1 MLLVAERESDRITG
15 MDDRIILD
23 RQSKQA
29 AEKEPMVSVA
39 LVTYKHE
46 AYIREALDS
55 ILMQQVDFSYEIVV
69 GDDCSPDGTQDILRE
84 YAGRYPGRF
93 LLLLREKNLGATA
106 NSYDIK
112 CHCKGR
118 YIAQLEGDDFWTDPH
133 KLQRQVDF
141 LEAHPEYIGTAH
153 MHHVVDENS
162 RPIEGLSG
170 YCEPGRFTMKDY
182 LVEGNLPG
190 QTATLVYRNIYKNPL
205 HDYSIEAKAHDF
217 RSDVTVTLILL
228 SLGDIYT
235 FTDSM
240 SSRRLVRKVGG
251 TNWNSVS
258 ITRDLQVDECLLS
271 ARLLCWRRKEFGPT
285 KEGNARMRMWQE
297 NALIAFL
304 KHPCK
309 RRREALKEVIREI
322 SGPGFLLFR
331 CLSLVPGMIK
341 RKLKR

>member
-1 MLLVAERESDRITG
+1 
-15 MDDRIILD
+15 MDDKIALD
-23 RQSKQA
+23 EISEQA
-29 AEKEPMVSVA
+29 SERVPMVSVA

-55 ILMQQVDFSYEIVV
+55 ILMQRVNFSYEIVA

-84 YAGRYPGRF
+84 YADRHPGRF
-93 LLLLREKNLGATA
+93 VLLLREKNLGATA

-112 CHCKGR
+112 CHCTGR
-118 YIAQLEGDDFWTDPH
+118 YIAQLEGDDFWTDPD
-133 KLQRQVDF
+133 KLQKQVDF

-153 MHHVVDENS
+153 MHNVVDENS
-162 RPIEGLSG
+162 CPIKEIDG

-190 QTATLVYRNIYKNPL
+190 QTATLVYRNIYRNPL
-205 HDYSIEAKAHDF
+205 HDYSIEARAHDF

-235 FTDSM
+235 FIDSM
-240 SSRRLVRKVGG
+240 SSRRLVRKVGE

-258 ITRDLQVDECLLS
+258 MTRDLKVDECLLS

-285 KEGNARMRMWQE
+285 EAGNARMRMWQE
-297 NALIAFL
+297 NTLIVFL
-304 KHPCK
+304 KHPGK
-309 RRREALKEVIREI
+309 RRLEALKEVVGEI
-322 SGPGFLLFR
+322 SGPGFLIFR
-331 CLSLVPGMIK
+331 CLGLIPGIIK
-341 RKLKR
+341 RKLKRNV

>member
-1 MLLVAERESDRITG
+1 
-15 MDDRIILD
+15 MDDKIALD
-23 RQSKQA
+23 EISEQA
-29 AEKEPMVSVA
+29 SERVPMVSVA

-55 ILMQQVDFSYEIVV
+55 ILMQRVNFSYEIVV

-84 YAGRYPGRF
+84 YADRHPGRF
-93 LLLLREKNLGATA
+93 VLLLREKNLGATA

-112 CHCKGR
+112 CHCTGR
-118 YIAQLEGDDFWTDPH
+118 YIAQLEGDDFWTDPD
-133 KLQRQVDF
+133 KLQKQVDF
-141 LEAHPEYIGTAH
+141 LEAHPEYIGTVH
-153 MHHVVDENS
+153 MQNVVDENS
-162 RPIEGLSG
+162 CPIKGING

-190 QTATLVYRNIYKNPL
+190 QTATLVYRNIYRNPL
-205 HDYSIEAKAHDF
+205 HDYSIEARAHDF

-240 SSRRLVRKVGG
+240 SSRRLVRKVGE

-258 ITRDLQVDECLLS
+258 MTRDLKVDECLLS

-285 KEGNARMRMWQE
+285 EAGNARMRMWQE
-297 NALIAFL
+297 NTLIVFL
-304 KHPCK
+304 KHPGK
-309 RRREALKEVIREI
+309 RRLEALKEVVGEI
-322 SGPGFLLFR
+322 SGPGFLIFR
-331 CLSLVPGMIK
+331 CLGLIPGIIK
-341 RKLKR
+341 RKLKRNV

>member
-1 MLLVAERESDRITG
+1 
-15 MDDRIILD
+15 MDDKIALD
-23 RQSKQA
+23 EISEQA
-29 AEKEPMVSVA
+29 SERVPMVSVA

-55 ILMQQVDFSYEIVV
+55 ILMQRVNFSYEIVA

-84 YAGRYPGRF
+84 YADRHPGRF
-93 LLLLREKNLGATA
+93 VLLLREKNLGATA

-112 CHCKGR
+112 CHCTGR
-118 YIAQLEGDDFWTDPH
+118 YIAQLEGDDFWTDPD
-133 KLQRQVDF
+133 KLQKQVDF

-153 MHHVVDENS
+153 MHNVVDENS
-162 RPIEGLSG
+162 CPIKEIDG

-190 QTATLVYRNIYKNPL
+190 QTATLVYRNIYRNPL
-205 HDYSIEAKAHDF
+205 HDYSIEARAHDF

-235 FTDSM
+235 FIDSM
-240 SSRRLVRKVGG
+240 SSRRLVRKVGE

-258 ITRDLQVDECLLS
+258 MTRDLKVDECLLS

-285 KEGNARMRMWQE
+285 EAGNARMRMWQE
-297 NALIAFL
+297 NALIVFL
-304 KHPCK
+304 KHPGK
-309 RRREALKEVIREI
+309 RRLEALKEVVGEI
-322 SGPGFLLFR
+322 SGPGFLIFR
-331 CLSLVPGMIK
+331 CLGLIPGIIK
-341 RKLKR
+341 RKLKRNV

>member
-1 MLLVAERESDRITG
+1 MNKRTTFEKEL
-15 MDDRIILD
+15 
-23 RQSKQA
+23 RQTA
-29 AEKEPMVSVA
+29 GNEPMVSVA

-55 ILMQQVDFSYEIVV
+55 ILMQQVDFSYEIVA
-69 GDDCSPDGTQDILRE
+69 GDDCSPDGTQGILRE
-84 YAGRYPGRF
+84 YAGRYPDRF
-93 LLLLREKNLGATA
+93 TLLLREKNLGATA

-118 YIAQLEGDDFWTDPH
+118 YIAQLEGDDFWTDPL
-133 KLQRQVDF
+133 KLQKQVDF
-141 LEAHPEYIGTAH
+141 LESHPEYIGTAH
-153 MHHVVDENS
+153 MHNVVDENS
-162 RPIEGLSG
+162 RPIEGIDG

-190 QTATLVYRNIYKNPL
+190 QTATLVYRNIYRNPL
-205 HDYSIEAKAHDF
+205 HDYSIEAKAHDY

-240 SSRRLVRKVGG
+240 SSRRLVRKAGE

-258 ITRDLQVDECLLS
+258 MTRDLKVDECLLS

-285 KEGNARMRMWQE
+285 EAGNARMRMWQE
-297 NALIAFL
+297 NALIVFL
-304 KHPCK
+304 KHPSK

-322 SGPGFLLFR
+322 SGPGFLTFR
-331 CLSLVPGMIK
+331 CLGLIPGIIK
-341 RKLKR
+341 RKLKKQA

>member
-1 MLLVAERESDRITG
+1 
-15 MDDRIILD
+15 MDDKIALD
-23 RQSKQA
+23 EISEQA
-29 AEKEPMVSVA
+29 SERVPMVSVA

-55 ILMQQVDFSYEIVV
+55 ILMQRVNFSYEIVA

-84 YAGRYPGRF
+84 YADRHPGRF
-93 LLLLREKNLGATA
+93 VLLLREKNLGATA

-112 CHCKGR
+112 CHCTGR
-118 YIAQLEGDDFWTDPH
+118 YIAQLEGDDFWTDPD
-133 KLQRQVDF
+133 KLQKQVDF

-153 MHHVVDENS
+153 MHNVVDENS
-162 RPIEGLSG
+162 CPIKGIDG

-190 QTATLVYRNIYKNPL
+190 QTATLVYRNIYRNPL
-205 HDYSIEAKAHDF
+205 HDYSIEARAHDF

-240 SSRRLVRKVGG
+240 SSRRLVRKVGE

-258 ITRDLQVDECLLS
+258 MTRDLKVDECLLS

-285 KEGNARMRMWQE
+285 EAGNARMRMWQE
-297 NALIAFL
+297 NTLIVFL
-304 KHPCK
+304 KHPGK
-309 RRREALKEVIREI
+309 RRLEALKEVVGEI
-322 SGPGFLLFR
+322 SGPGFLIFR
-331 CLSLVPGMIK
+331 CLGLIPGIIK
-341 RKLKR
+341 RKLKRNV

>member
-1 MLLVAERESDRITG
+1 
-15 MDDRIILD
+15 MDDKIALD
-23 RQSKQA
+23 EISEQA
-29 AEKEPMVSVA
+29 SERVPMVSVA

-55 ILMQQVDFSYEIVV
+55 ILMQRVNFSYEIVV

-84 YAGRYPGRF
+84 YADRHPGRF
-93 LLLLREKNLGATA
+93 VLLLREKNLGATA

-112 CHCKGR
+112 CHCTGR
-118 YIAQLEGDDFWTDPH
+118 YIAQLEGDDFWTDPD
-133 KLQRQVDF
+133 KLQKQVDF

-153 MHHVVDENS
+153 MHNVVDENS
-162 RPIEGLSG
+162 CPIKGING

-190 QTATLVYRNIYKNPL
+190 QTATLVYRNIYRNPL
-205 HDYSIEAKAHDF
+205 HDYSIEARAHDF

-240 SSRRLVRKVGG
+240 SSRRLMRKVGE

-258 ITRDLQVDECLLS
+258 MTRDLKVDECLLS

-285 KEGNARMRMWQE
+285 EAGNARMRMWQE
-297 NALIAFL
+297 NTLIVFL
-304 KHPCK
+304 KHPGK
-309 RRREALKEVIREI
+309 RRLEALKEVVGEI
-322 SGPGFLLFR
+322 SGPGFLIFR
-331 CLSLVPGMIK
+331 CLGLIPGIIK
-341 RKLKR
+341 RKLKRNV

>member
-1 MLLVAERESDRITG
+1 
-15 MDDRIILD
+15 
-23 RQSKQA
+23 
-29 AEKEPMVSVA
+29 MVSVA

-55 ILMQQVDFSYEIVV
+55 ILMQQVDFPYEIVA
-69 GDDCSPDGTQDILRE
+69 GDDCSPDGTRDILRE

-93 LLLLREKNLGATA
+93 VLLLREKNLGATA

-118 YIAQLEGDDFWTDPH
+118 YIAQLEGDDFWTDPF
-133 KLQRQVDF
+133 KLQKQVDF
-141 LEAHPEYIGTAH
+141 LESHPEYIGTAH
-153 MHHVVDENS
+153 MHNVVDENS
-162 RPIEGLSG
+162 RPIEGLDG

-190 QTATLVYRNIYKNPL
+190 QTATLVYRNIYRNPL
-205 HDYSIEAKAHDF
+205 HDYSIEAKAHDY

-240 SSRRLVRKVGG
+240 SSRRLVRKAGE

-258 ITRDLQVDECLLS
+258 MTRDLKVDECLLS

-285 KEGNARMRMWQE
+285 EAGNARMRMWQE
-297 NALIAFL
+297 NALIVFL
-304 KHPCK
+304 KHPGKK
-309 RRREALKEVIREI
+309 RWEALKEVIREI
-322 SGPGFLLFR
+322 SGPGFLFFR
-331 CLSLVPGMIK
+331 CLGLIPGIIR
-341 RKLKR
+341 RKLKGNT